1 MGEVLAGRQAVREAL
16 KAGRPL
22 HKILIAEGAKGGL
35 LNEIQSL
42 AKERGIPVLKVER
55 RALNRLAEAIP
66 HQGVVALAAAKEYVE
81 LEDLIRAAQD
91 KEEPAF
97 LVMLDGVEDPQNMGA
112 ILRLADA
119 CGVQGVIIPK
129 RRSVGLSAAV
139 ARASAGALEYVP
151 VARVNNLRQ
160 AVETLKEA
168 GMWII
173 GAEGDGETLAFDADF
188 TVPLV
193 LILGG
198 EGKGLS
204 PLLRKHCD
212 TVVRLPLLGHVTS
225 LNVATAAAVL
235 FYEVVRQRRFLKG
248 NFSSLA

>member
-1 MGEVLAGRQAVREAL
+1 MGEVIAGRQAVREAL

-22 HKILIAEGAKGGL
+22 HKILIAEGATGSL
-35 LNEIQSL
+35 LGEIQSL
-42 AKERGIPVLKVER
+42 ARERGIPVLKVER
-55 RALNRLAEAIP
+55 KALNRLAEGVS
-66 HQGVVALAAAKEYVE
+66 HQGIVALAAAKEYVE
-81 LEDLIRAAQD
+81 LEDLISAAKA
-91 KEEPAF
+91 KEDPAF
-97 LVMLDGVEDPQNMGA
+97 LVMLDGVEDPQNLGA

-129 RRSVGLSAAV
+129 RRSAGLSSAV
-139 ARASAGALEYVP
+139 ARASAGAVEYVP
-151 VARVNNLRQ
+151 VARVSNLRQ
-160 AVETLKEA
+160 AVDTLKDA

-173 GAEGDGETLAFDADF
+173 GAEGDGETLAFEADF

-204 PLLRKHCD
+204 PLLRKQCD
-212 TVVRLPLLGHVTS
+212 MVVRLPLLGHVTS

-235 FYEVVRQRRFLKG
+235 FYEVVRQRKFPKV
-248 NFSSLA
+248 FQET